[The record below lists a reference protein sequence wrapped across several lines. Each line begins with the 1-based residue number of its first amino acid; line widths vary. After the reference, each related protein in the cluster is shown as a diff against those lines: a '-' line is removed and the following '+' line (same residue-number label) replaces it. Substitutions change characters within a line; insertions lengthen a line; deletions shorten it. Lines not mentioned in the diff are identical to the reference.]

1 MFSAPGERQKR
12 DLAYERL
19 TVILF
24 GNKYVQK
31 CFRLVGAVLVAVGV
45 VSAAMTTG
53 QMQKPTSVVRVDKRT
68 GRLVRQIVVP
78 TSATRRAAPKPEL
91 KQVVDETAKRYEVDP
106 LLVHSVIQVESNY
119 NPFALS
125 PKGAQGLM
133 QLIPSTA
140 RRFGVTNPWDVQQ
153 NIEGGVRYLK
163 YLSGLFPNDLKLTI
177 AAYNAGEG
185 AVWKYGNSVPPY
197 PETLSYVRKV
207 GSYYGGARKSA
218 PATAPS
224 EAKPAPSA
232 KPENLA
238 QESYPPIEHFVD
250 ADGRLHIR
258 TRTP

>member
-1 MFSAPGERQKR
+1 
-12 DLAYERL
+12 
-19 TVILF
+19 
-24 GNKYVQK
+24 
-31 CFRLVGAVLVAVGV
+31 VLVAAGV

-133 QLIPSTA
+133 QLVPSTA

-185 AVWKYGNSVPPY
+185 AVWKYGNAIPPY
-197 PETLSYVRKV
+197 PETQSYVNRV
-207 GSYYGGARKSA
+207 GLRYGSARKS
-218 PATAPS
+218 ATAPS
-224 EAKPAPSA
+224 EAKPTTSA

-238 QESYPPIEHFVD
+238 KESYPPLEHFVD

-258 TRTP
+258 TKTP